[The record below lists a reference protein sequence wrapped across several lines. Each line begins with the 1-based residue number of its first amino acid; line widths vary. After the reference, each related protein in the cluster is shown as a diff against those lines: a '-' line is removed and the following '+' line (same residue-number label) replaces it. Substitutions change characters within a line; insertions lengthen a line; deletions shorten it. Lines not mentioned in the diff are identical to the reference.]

1 VHYLRLLKFTL
12 INNPNI
18 IPITNYLLTKGFPPI
33 YGSFKNLREALL
45 QILVNLREK
54 NTPNS
59 NGKSNKM
66 AKFQKHESQVTV
78 NIKGT
83 SKWDVTRLVH
93 ILHSVSVF
101 ILNEN

>member
-1 VHYLRLLKFTL
+1 MAFRQYTEYDVSAFE
-12 INNPNI
+12 I
-18 IPITNYLLTKGFPPI
+18 F
-33 YGSFKNLREALL
+33 EALL

-59 NGKSNKM
+59 NKI
-66 AKFQKHESQVTV
+66 AKFQKHQSQVTV
-78 NIKGT
+78 NIKRT

-93 ILHSVSVF
+93 ILHSISVF